1 MSRLAEAVKAND
13 DAASRY
19 RDLEAILTK
28 RSLSIN
34 SNSNSSSH
42 DTRLT
47 SNLDWSLLNTVE
59 RRKVAEVLRLWKFAA
74 DSGLAMAARNLG
86 AALERGAG
94 ACWAPSSSGAAA
106 LTTTALA
113 EESQHLSDAAAWFLK
128 AAMAG
133 DVDAQVHL
141 ATMHTQVTTNAR
153 TRERDEVLF
162 AVLYRL

>member
-34 SNSNSSSH
+34 INSNSSSH

-94 ACWAPSSSGAAA
+94 ACWTPSSSGAAA